1 MRFRAICSLATV
13 IVACSTWDAALAAQ
27 RYVTRD
33 GVDSATCGLDATPC
47 KTLAAAVTAASAG
60 DRIICRDPGGSESFL
75 ILRGLEIECSS
86 ARQQVGGNVS
96 LGGSAASAIVID
108 TSSSSD
114 KTVRIRGLNVGG
126 ATSLGANAA
135 VGIYI
140 KSGTDVVHL
149 EDVVV
154 NGVTQIGIQDA
165 RIGNP
170 TKLFI
175 KDSIIRNNG
184 GPGIVVASPALSI
197 TVLDN
202 VTSEN
207 NTYGIAVA
215 NGNSVAITRSVFSGN
230 SVAGVEGDNG
240 AKIIL
245 DNNTVTHNGQGIQ
258 SNSSVRLSNNNIA
271 FNNTAISGFSG
282 TFGNNRFSANVSFG
296 TAPTA
301 LGGATSDL
309 GQQ

>member
-1 MRFRAICSLATV
+1 
-13 IVACSTWDAALAAQ
+13 
-27 RYVTRD
+27 
-33 GVDSATCGLDATPC
+33 
-47 KTLAAAVTAASAG
+47 
-60 DRIICRDPGGSESFL
+60 
-75 ILRGLEIECSS
+75 
-86 ARQQVGGNVS
+86 
-96 LGGSAASAIVID
+96 
-108 TSSSSD
+108 
-114 KTVRIRGLNVGG
+114 
-126 ATSLGANAA
+126 
-135 VGIYI
+135 
-140 KSGTDVVHL
+140 
-149 EDVVV
+149 VV